1 MDINSVSQGRQLNL
15 DYYSGNQAQKGEV
28 KTQTEDKK
36 DFTKKEID
44 KAVEKLNKLLEDE
57 GTHAEYT
64 IHDKFKYD
72 VMVKIIDNKTKEVIL
87 EVPPK
92 KVLDLIARMV
102 EAAESLFDK
111 KA

>member
-1 MDINSVSQGRQLNL
+1 MDINSVSQGGQLNL
-15 DYYSGNQAQKGEV
+15 DYYSEKQTQKVEV
-28 KTQTEDKK
+28 KTPTEDKK
-36 DFTKKEID
+36 EYTQKDIK

-57 GTHAEYT
+57 GSHAVYEV
-64 IHDKFKYD
+64 HDKFKYD
-72 VMVKIIDNKTKEVIL
+72 IMVKIIDDKTKDVIL

>member
-1 MDINSVSQGRQLNL
+1 MDINGVSQGGQLNL
-15 DYYSGNQAQKGEV
+15 DYYSNSQTPKAEI

-36 DFTKKEID
+36 VFTDKDVK

-57 GTHAEYT
+57 GTHAEYKV
-64 IHDKFKYD
+64 HDKFKYD
-72 VMVKIIDNKTKEVIL
+72 IMVKIIDNKTKEVIL

-102 EAAESLFDK
+102 EQTESLFDK

>member
-1 MDINSVSQGRQLNL
+1 MDINSVSQGGQLNL
-15 DYYSGNQAQKGEV
+15 DYYSGNQTQKVEV

-36 DFTKKEID
+36 DFTKKDID

-57 GTHAEYT
+57 GSHAEYRV
-64 IHDKFKYD
+64 HDKFKYD

-102 EAAESLFDK
+102 EQTESLFDK

>member
-1 MDINSVSQGRQLNL
+1 MDINSVSQGGQLNL
-15 DYYSGNQAQKGEV
+15 DYYSGNQTQKVEV

-36 DFTKKEID
+36 DFTKKDIE

-57 GTHAEYT
+57 GSHAEYKV
-64 IHDKFKYD
+64 HDKFKHD
-72 VMVKIIDNKTKEVIL
+72 IMVKIIDNKTKQVIL

>member
-1 MDINSVSQGRQLNL
+1 MDINGVSQGGQLNL
-15 DYYSGNQAQKGEV
+15 DYYSSSQTQKTEI

-36 DFTKKEID
+36 VFTDKDVK

-57 GTHAEYT
+57 GTHAEYKV
-64 IHDKFKYD
+64 HDKFKHD
-72 VMVKIIDNKTKEVIL
+72 IMVKIIDNKTKEVIL

-102 EAAESLFDK
+102 EETESLFDK

>member
-1 MDINSVSQGRQLNL
+1 MDINSVSQGGQLNL
-15 DYYSGNQAQKGEV
+15 DYYSGNQAQKVEV
-28 KTQTEDKK
+28 KTQTEEKK
-36 DFTKKEID
+36 DFTKKDID

-57 GTHAEYT
+57 GSHAEYT
-64 IHDKFKYD
+64 VHDKFRHD
-72 VMVKIIDNKTKEVIL
+72 VMVKIVDNKTKEVIL